1 MQVLAIVYLIIIN
14 PAHRHLDRTSRD
26 MIHERT
32 VMADH
37 HYGLTVIDQEI
48 LQPLD
53 RLDIQVIRRLVQQK
67 DIRFLQQ

>member
-1 MQVLAIVYLIIIN
+1 
-14 PAHRHLDRTSRD
+14 

-32 VMADH
+32 VVADH

>member
-1 MQVLAIVYLIIIN
+1 
-14 PAHRHLDRTSRD
+14 

-32 VMADH
+32 VVTDYH
-37 HYGLTVIDQEI
+37 HGLTVIDQEI